1 MNISKRIINILADYQ
16 DIEPRKTDTGLAIT
30 CPLCEEKG
38 KTLEFDLEKQDVE
51 CSNCLRWYPESN
63 LIVIVTLVEDKK
75 LNDKRSFKKMME
87 TPYKKFR
94 RG

>member
-16 DIEPRKTDTGLAIT
+16 DIEPRKTDVGAAII

-38 KTLEFDLEKQDVE
+38 KTLEFDLEKQEAE

-63 LIVIVTLVEDKK
+63 LIGIVTLVEDMKLQKK
-75 LNDKRSFKKMME
+75 RDFKAMME
-87 TPYKKFR
+87 RPYDKFSF
-94 RG
+94 

>member
-1 MNISKRIINILADYQ
+1 MNVTMKIVNILADYQ
-16 DIEPRKTDTGLAIT
+16 DIEPRKTDVGAAIT

-38 KTLEFDLEKQDVE
+38 KTLEFDLEKQEVE

-63 LIVIVTLVEDKK
+63 LIGIITLVEDMK
-75 LNDKRSFKKMME
+75 LNEKRSFKKMME
-87 TPYKKFR
+87 TPYKNFR

>member
-30 CPLCEEKG
+30 CPLCEEEG
-38 KTLEFDLEKQDVE
+38 KTLEFDLEKQEAE

-63 LIVIVTLVEDKK
+63 LIGIVTLVEDMKLQKK
-75 LNDKRSFKKMME
+75 RDFKSMME
-87 TPYKKFR
+87 TPYKNFR
-94 RG
+94 RR